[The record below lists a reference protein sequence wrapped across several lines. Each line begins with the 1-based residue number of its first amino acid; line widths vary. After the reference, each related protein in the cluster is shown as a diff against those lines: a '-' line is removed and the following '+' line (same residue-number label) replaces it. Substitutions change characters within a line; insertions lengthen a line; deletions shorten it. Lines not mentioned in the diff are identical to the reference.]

1 MAARTLLVRS
11 AHFKVLLVA
20 FRLDNCLQDE
30 LQTAEK
36 LPKSQRRFRAAK
48 ERADRLRELR
58 PDIANVG
65 EWVTVKDAMQLGGYE
80 SVKKMDLDLAQRA
93 RKMSL

>member
-1 MAARTLLVRS
+1 MAL
-11 AHFKVLLVA
+11 
-20 FRLDNCLQDE
+20 RLDNCLQDE

-36 LPKSQRRFRAAK
+36 LPKAQRRFRAAK
-48 ERADRLRELR
+48 ERANRLRELR

-65 EWVTVKDAMQLGGYE
+65 ECVTVKDAMQLGGYE